1 MLFQANTWLYL
12 RSSIMA
18 IDLITDSLLED
29 ALEEAIAQAAEDGA
43 LEAGELL
50 ENFSDAIA
58 EDPLLVGRLRDI
70 SL

>member
-1 MLFQANTWLYL
+1 MV
-12 RSSIMA
+12 
-18 IDLITDSLLED
+18 IDLLTDSFLED
-29 ALEEAIAQAAEDGA
+29 AMEEAIAQTAQDGA

-50 ENFSDAIA
+50 ANFADAVA

>member
-1 MLFQANTWLYL
+1 
-12 RSSIMA
+12 MA